1 MTRESVEFIE
11 LLSVLVVGRSDGGA
25 RKKDRGEL
33 KFPDCEG
40 NVAGGRIVFWICGDG
55 LLYVMG
61 GTLTVGCPIFPLF
74 PLLTGGSVKGAENE
88 EGVLA
93 PGGSVKGVENE
104 EGVLA
109 PGGSVKGVENE
120 VGVLAPGGS
129 VKGVENEVGVLA
141 PGGNGEGLYIAPGGR
156 LPGVCGVGI
165 IPGGC
170 GE

>member
-104 EGVLA
+104 
-109 PGGSVKGVENE
+109 